1 MNQILSVELNKN
13 KSKKKNDPNKAD
25 IKSVMIFFSIFLII
39 FGLTT
44 TSLGIYSTMKKENSN
59 QVASNDNMTSNDNIK
74 IDVAQNASV
83 LELEVLADYSI
94 TSIEY
99 SWNGEE
105 TKSLSVD
112 GSSNITAEID
122 VPSGTNLLKVVA
134 KDANGNTKEFEKNYV
149 GENIEEPN
157 IVIFEETYNNENFK
171 DQLEIKISEETN
183 IKSISYY
190 YDDDEPTTEEVNA
203 TKFTFNIDI
212 KTGEHKLTIQELD
225 VDGNEKKATKTVYIP
240 DVNVSASNDYS
251 ELKITAT
258 GKDNEN
264 GMISKVHINFNDEE
278 SDINDINSATFER
291 TLESKDGENRLIIEV
306 YNNSG
311 LKITKRIRWEK

>member
-203 TKFTFNIDI
+203 TEFTFNIDI